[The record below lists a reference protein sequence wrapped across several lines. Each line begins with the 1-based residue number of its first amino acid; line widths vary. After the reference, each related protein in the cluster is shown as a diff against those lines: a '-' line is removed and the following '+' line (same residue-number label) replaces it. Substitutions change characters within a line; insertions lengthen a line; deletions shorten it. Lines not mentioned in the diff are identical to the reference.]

1 MLYPRLAFQHKLSKK
16 MLTLF
21 ELAFTKKEL
30 PVKITIKTI
39 VDAHKTEIKEMCELR
54 QKIAAFAR
62 RVADLEEEKKGYF
75 NPLKSKEKI

>member
-1 MLYPRLAFQHKLSKK
+1 

-62 RVADLEEEKKGYF
+62 RVADLEEEKKR
-75 NPLKSKEKI
+75 LLQSAQEQEKNLRIGGHQSRK